1 VIRKLFL
8 PVLVEGTALV
18 AAPSGWAGQAPAA
31 SSDPDI
37 PLSHRERVYAAGVRL
52 TKPFLRAMARAPRRG
67 SGPGQSASGIVK
79 FAAAENLSALDD

>member
-31 SSDPDI
+31 ASDPDI
-37 PLSHRERVYAAGVRL
+37 PLSHRERVTPRAFASRSPFYARWQGRS
-52 TKPFLRAMARAPRRG
+52 TRA
-67 SGPGQSASGIVK
+67 
-79 FAAAENLSALDD
+79 SALGPACKARRAS